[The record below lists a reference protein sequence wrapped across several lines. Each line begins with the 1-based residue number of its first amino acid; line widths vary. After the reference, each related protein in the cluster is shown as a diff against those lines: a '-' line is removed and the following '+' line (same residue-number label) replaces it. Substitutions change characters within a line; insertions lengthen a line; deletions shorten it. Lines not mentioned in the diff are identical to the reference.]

1 MASRPIKY
9 ISQSSISF
17 ASALSDKV
25 KSTFSIHL
33 HLKAYRRLFYLVAE
47 PVWYISILL
56 FNYLAIIAIIFASLN
71 GKCIHDEDYRKYN
84 INLVMYI
91 LDLVYLLDMILVI
104 GCKLLPSFDLID
116 VDVVLRPYYII
127 SLELISI
134 IPVEFCIPTSSTLG
148 ARVFCLVK
156 LVKVLRFARI
166 LHFFVTHRNLIG
178 SNLFTRII
186 ALIAMEMVVIM
197 LMYTVYCN
205 INCATGFCED
215 NNCNSPR
222 IIVLMSSVVMSSGLS
237 NFAYH
242 FSWSLISIF
251 GMLISY
257 YLIFILTLSEIAF
270 EFFQKHIQ
278 GVSFANTYNNVI
290 VKQKKW
296 KSPRHLQQATRV
308 YFRNV
313 WKDRR
318 GYPETNFADENLP
331 YSFKSQWKD
340 KMIYI
345 VSGTLQL
352 LSEEDGE
359 SPILSLTSGSCFGDS
374 CMIRMYPSRNN
385 VRCKGFVELYTLKT
399 CDLIRLY
406 KKFSEDLSVCK
417 IDIKWRYKQ
426 AMNLHGM
433 VLESKRRMHGTPRHL
448 DIYNL
453 LWTKNTLHKHMSK
466 TRESMRRHRFQNIYL
481 INETNPRDF
490 KQMHFTAYFLDT
502 LAITERLEIETDT
515 VFLKHSCPC
524 ILQPDSVI
532 VYFWEFF
539 VIVVTLFVAFL
550 IPQKAFIRNV
560 DVSWLPLIMFICTFI
575 FCFDIYVQFSIGIIS
590 KDGTKG
596 TFKIIA
602 KEKMNTWGFWADLM
616 SCFPMEVLKC
626 IVYEDKNDTRATVL
640 YINRLIK
647 LWRIEKCLLN
657 LEKRFNTNI
666 FIIQF
671 FRYLWTLIYAIYF
684 SYCYLHMAVNVEE
697 IEDIPKYEI
706 LFTAVQI
713 ITLTGINA
721 GRQYDSIIFF
731 YLNIISL
738 IITILMQAHFIAACT
753 LSNLKHIQIQYY
765 VRTIYEI
772 FKSKPKYIK
781 RMRNYFNT
789 QWEDNRCENILKS
802 VNLIYELPKHLR
814 DDMFLYVSKDR
825 VGNLKLFQY
834 LPKSIVHEMFYGGI
848 TEIVD
853 SFGVLHELDSRPYAV
868 NFVEA
873 ALRAPSAG
881 TIITSTNVKVFYFY
895 IDEYEDVLKKHYD
908 LWKDYEVAIKKCADL
923 RGKCREICDEERD
936 INVIFK
942 EKVNEGK
949 SWHKFPHNIVKDSYL
964 EYDFFIPYDKLYP
977 FHGLR
982 YFLLR
987 TTFLPEGK
995 FLFYWECF
1003 RCLFAFIAC
1012 IIFFSTPFI
1021 TRYGNLTIFLDLTC
1035 LADIYVRL
1043 HVCYYNE
1050 YGVLIYHPVKT
1061 SKYYLTHSF
1070 VIDCLG
1076 SLPFGYFSTFDA
1088 FGYFTLNFP
1097 RLFQLYR
1104 YVGFMKYLRKD
1115 PTKSSYKLIGF
1126 LYIPLCLVIINLL
1139 GAFMVTVTCVREI
1152 GTQMC
1157 LESIMIACP
1166 NRKWFNDV
1174 FIYVSGIYV
1183 TATSFMNFGMG
1194 VFDLRKRFHYY
1205 CIAIICVVGLFY
1217 KVITV
1222 SKLLPL
1228 YSFRQQRLLK
1238 YQEEMKSLKFFL
1250 KTINT
1255 HFILKKAI
1263 FDLYKLKWDF
1273 NRNRDIHKLT
1283 EIIIGTLRTDL
1294 IYTYYGDTLYQN
1306 CIFDYTK
1313 KRSFYRNFLNLAKYE
1328 CYPQDGYILTINDV
1342 SDSIYVLYT
1351 GSVDVIAADGSIMA
1365 HLKPGGFFGNL
1376 NQINFERIKVS
1387 VIAIKPTE
1395 IMRVHTEQFYNLL
1408 NQYQKIKS
1416 QFDELR
1422 LKYICYIPSNKQDVL
1437 NIIST
1442 TNNTSVIISMISLI
1456 PIDLLILY
1464 TMNKESLLM
1473 HILFSTFRL
1482 NRLLRLLNLRDFF
1495 RKIKATVNTNVS
1507 LVRICYIM
1515 SWLSLVWML
1524 LTSTIS
1530 LASCAVPFSI
1540 LPPLPVCSYLL
1551 KISSWERF
1559 ELYIKYFS
1567 LVSDILTFTGQ
1578 HNYTPQHAALLAV
1591 FIIAKLI
1598 SLFLLAICCSQIF
1611 CIVKDCSQRRISYRN
1626 FGKRI
1631 QTFLRL
1637 ENVSIALVDRTMRY
1651 IELLWMRSKGC
1662 NYPELLKSAPLYL
1675 QDAILNDAY
1684 HKLIGLH
1691 PIFIHCHRDFIRQVI
1706 QKTKTNIYFNDDYI
1720 QFKGSISTSMYFIYK
1735 GNVKVFEET
1744 PTHDVKI
1751 KTLNAGESF
1760 GIVEGLY
1767 GKKKHSYTFQADG
1780 TVIVVS
1786 LEFEKWGF
1794 LLDFFPASKV
1804 RLYSMA
1810 MDYIPNEKV

>member
-1 MASRPIKY
+1 
-9 ISQSSISF
+9 
-17 ASALSDKV
+17 
-25 KSTFSIHL
+25 
-33 HLKAYRRLFYLVAE
+33 
-47 PVWYISILL
+47 
-56 FNYLAIIAIIFASLN
+56 
-71 GKCIHDEDYRKYN
+71 
-84 INLVMYI
+84 
-91 LDLVYLLDMILVI
+91 
-104 GCKLLPSFDLID
+104 
-116 VDVVLRPYYII
+116 
-127 SLELISI
+127 
-134 IPVEFCIPTSSTLG
+134 
-148 ARVFCLVK
+148 
-156 LVKVLRFARI
+156 
-166 LHFFVTHRNLIG
+166 
-178 SNLFTRII
+178 
-186 ALIAMEMVVIM
+186 
-197 LMYTVYCN
+197 
-205 INCATGFCED
+205 
-215 NNCNSPR
+215 
-222 IIVLMSSVVMSSGLS
+222 MSSGLS

-331 YSFKSQWKD
+331 YSFKSEMMIDVSWLAFQHSHLFNKQPLPFLREISKYIKQEFKLPGEMIYKRGQWKD

-834 LPKSIVHEMFYGGI
+834 LPKSIVHEMCSSVLKYNIYSPNQFLIKSGDISRMVILVYGGI

-1104 YVGFMKYLRKD
+1104 YIGFMKYLRKD

-1395 IMRVHTEQFYNLL
+1395 IMCVRTEQFYNLL

-1437 NIIST
+1437 NIVST
-1442 TNNTSVIISMISLI
+1442 TNVKAKWKKLKSNKFIDKIITWRLLSLFYCCYFAIILDLYQFGALDYTIPILTLQYISDLIYITRVITIGMLIYLKDFIIGSLKGKLKEKLIELKNKIFQKKNTSVIISMISLI